1 MDKWN
6 FQVAT
11 FVALTSQLA
20 MSFSRRLKT
29 IVRGTFHTIDVA
41 LGIGILVILLPPIL
55 VAMQIHRIKQWSED
69 YNEEL

>member
-29 IVRGTFHTIDVA
+29 IVRGTFHTVDVA
-41 LGIGILVILLPPIL
+41 LGIGILIILLPPIL